1 MREVMV
7 LVRNTVKLLLRNKAF
22 LMFLIVIPVSSVLL
36 LNIKDWSDEKILG
49 DEQQVYLMNNM
60 TERICYDA
68 KQSMLPVKVYDS
80 TNSPVGMTF
89 AEQLAEAGIFQVFYC
104 NTSEEEAK
112 EIETNIDRTVKNDRL
127 GAAIYL
133 TSEFLPGLKE
143 GKMNTGI
150 HLYNADTDERNKM
163 LEQTLQQIV
172 GSYIGVAAQIAENM
186 DLNQAL
192 EQVKSSLPSL
202 KQVTVSP
209 MEEEAKLNFAQTNQ
223 LHRIG
228 YVLAIVTICFLFS
241 GVMIADTVIQERQYK
256 VFDRI
261 QLSEVTPL
269 QYVASKY
276 IVCLVTVLLQCGAIA
291 LALNGLVSQ
300 EYAIS
305 KGQMLLVI
313 GMIGLVFNTFS
324 LSVGILCNNVM
335 NTNYLAFVVWSIT
348 SMLSGCYFDLSD
360 AGKAIQGLSNLMP
373 QKWGLDSVSRIIL
386 GQQAPYHMQF
396 IATAAFL
403 LMIGTGAILGTRNS
417 LKE

>member
-22 LMFLIVIPVSSVLL
+22 LMFLVVIPIGAALL

-49 DEQQVYLMNNM
+49 DQQQVYLMHDM

-80 TNSPVGMTF
+80 TNSSVGMTL

-104 NTSEEEAK
+104 NTADEGVK
-112 EIETNIDRTVKNDRL
+112 EIESSIDRTVKNDRL
-127 GAAIYL
+127 GAVIYL
-133 TSEFLPGLKE
+133 TAEFLPELNE
-143 GKMNTGI
+143 GKMKTGI
-150 HLYNADTDERNKM
+150 RLYNADTDERNEL
-163 LEQTLQQIV
+163 LEHTLQQIV
-172 GSYIGVAAQIAENM
+172 GSYIGEAAQITEGT

-192 EQVKSSLPSL
+192 AQAKSSRPSL
-202 KQVTVSP
+202 KQVIISP
-209 MEEEAKLNFAQTNQ
+209 MAEEAKLNYAQNNQ

-228 YVLAIVTICFLFS
+228 YVLAIVTISFLFS
-241 GVMIADTVIQERQYK
+241 GVIIADTVIQERQYK
-256 VFDRI
+256 VFHRI

-276 IVCLVTVLLQCGAIA
+276 IVCLVTVLLQCGVTA
-291 LALNGLVSQ
+291 LALNALVSQ

-313 GMIGLVFNTFS
+313 GITGLVFNTFS
-324 LSVGILCNNVM
+324 LCVGILCNNVM
-335 NTNYLAFVVWSIT
+335 NTNYLAFVIWAVT

-360 AGKAIQGLSNLMP
+360 AGKTIQGLSNLMP
-373 QKWGLDSVSRIIL
+373 QKWALDSVSRIIL
-386 GQQAPYHMQF
+386 GQQAPYHMLF
-396 IATAAFL
+396 IAAAAFL